1 MKAVILAGGRG
12 ERLRPITDSRPKP
25 LVPVLARPVMDYCL
39 SLLAHH
45 GVTRGY
51 VTTHYLADQIRHR
64 YGKEAFGMTLS
75 YHLEN
80 CPMGTCGG
88 VKLLEKELASEELFL
103 VMSGDALCDFDL
115 SEAIR
120 FHREK
125 GADVTVILSSVKTP
139 LEYGVVLRDTLDRI
153 FAFSEKPDWSETL
166 SDLANTGVY
175 ILSPRVLAKIPAGKS
190 FDFAKDLFPLLLRE
204 GYSLY
209 GYKDRG
215 YWCDIGKIPTL
226 YRCNMDVL
234 QGKAKTYLEPEGKTF
249 RSRDGE
255 GCYFISNSAVVEN
268 GADIRQNTIVSPGA
282 FLAEGSRASGAIIM
296 EKVELKK
303 GASVKDAILCENCRI
318 GEDAHLPPNTVLG
331 AGSVAEPSSTAQAG
345 KKYPAGTVL
354 TRKAPFCEEGMVFTE
369 QGAAR
374 GGFPGLDRED
384 AQKLGFSLARLGGE
398 RIGIL
403 WDEAVQESAH
413 YATALAGGVT
423 LGGASALMLDRGTE
437 EMASFAANL
446 LSTPVVFV
454 SVQGDLGVFYAFGKD
469 GIPFLRKEVLRLSR
483 FAEEELPRK
492 ATGDVIYRGDIRDRY
507 LRSLER
513 NMGQG
518 AGRRVGFSGRF
529 SQLLREAAINAG
541 FAAYNGSRGK
551 GLSLEVFHGEV
562 KLFLDGQRFA
572 DTEKL
577 RLYLLDWELERGR
590 RRFALPQSAP
600 HLFAEHIMARGGT
613 AERFS
618 MRPTLREE
626 GNSRMLASHDRW
638 LYDNAHLAARVL
650 SRFALLGEAGL
661 ARELKKTPDIYIT
674 SLRYEP
680 KEDNKAKLLSVSG
693 ELAHRGKKVRLES
706 GFYGMKII
714 SEATAFEAAL
724 DNAFEYR
731 GKLNE
736 IEEKLGRG

>member
-45 GVTRGY
+45 GVDRGY

-64 YGKEAFGMTLS
+64 YGKEAFGITLS
-75 YHLEN
+75 YHSESR
-80 CPMGTCGG
+80 PMGTCGG
-88 VKLLEKELASEELFL
+88 VKLLEKELATEELFL

-120 FHREK
+120 FHRDK
-125 GADVTVILSSVKTP
+125 KSDVTVILSSVKTP

-175 ILSPRVLAKIPAGKS
+175 ILSPKVLAKIPEGKP
-190 FDFAKDLFPLLLRE
+190 FDFAQDLFPLLLRE
-204 GYSLY
+204 GYALY

-234 QGKAKTYLEPEGKTF
+234 QGKAKTYLEPAGKTF
-249 RSRDGE
+249 RSEDGE
-255 GCYFISNSAVVEN
+255 GCYFVSNSAVVER
-268 GADIRQNTIVSPGA
+268 GADIQRNTVISADAV
-282 FLAEGSRASGAIIM
+282 LAEGSRAEGAIIM

-303 GASVKDAILCENCRI
+303 GATVKDAILSEGCRI
-318 GEDAHLPPNTVLG
+318 GEGAFIPPNTVLG
-331 AGSVAEPSSTAQAG
+331 AGSVAGKGSTAVPG
-345 KKYPAGTVL
+345 KKYPAGSVL
-354 TRKAPFCEEGMVFTE
+354 SQKAPFCEEGMVFTE

-374 GGFPGLDRED
+374 GDCPGLDRED
-384 AQKLGFSLARLGGE
+384 AQKLGFSLACMKEE
-398 RIGIL
+398 RVGVL
-403 WDEAVQESAH
+403 WDEEAQESACF
-413 YATALAGGVT
+413 ATALAGGIT
-423 LGGASALMLDRGTE
+423 LGGADALMLDRGTE
-437 EMASFAANL
+437 EMASFAASM
-446 LSTPVVFV
+446 LSVPVVFV
-454 SVQGDLGVFYAFGKD
+454 SAIESRGAFFIFGKE
-469 GIPFLRKEVLRLSR
+469 GMPFLRREVLKLSR

-492 ATGDVIYRGDIRDRY
+492 ATGDVIYRGDVRECY
-507 LRSLER
+507 LRSLIR
-513 NMGQG
+513 NMGKG
-518 AGRRVGFSGRF
+518 EGRRVGFAGRF
-529 SQLLREAAINAG
+529 ASLLKNAAINAG

-562 KLFLDGQRFA
+562 KLFLDGERLA

-590 RRFALPQSAP
+590 RRFALPKSAP
-600 HLFAEHIMARGGT
+600 LLFAEHIRSRGGVT
-613 AERFS
+613 ERFS
-618 MRPTLREE
+618 MMPTLREE
-626 GNSRMLASHDRW
+626 GRSRTLAACDRW

-661 ARELKKTPDIYIT
+661 ARELKKTLEIYIT

-680 KEDNKAKLLSVSG
+680 DENNKAKLLAESVH
-693 ELAHRGKKVRLES
+693 LAEKEKKVRLES